1 VTDSDPRNLITRKT
15 LEHAHFITRVTIA
28 ENDFDLPDR
37 VQLFLELYPEDEEDV
52 HPYAGYYLAD
62 LDNQTIFWAAPT
74 TTNDLGAH
82 KVNPET
88 FSEQH
93 LSTCSTWLSSS

>member
-1 VTDSDPRNLITRKT
+1 M
-15 LEHAHFITRVTIA
+15 
-28 ENDFDLPDR
+28 
-37 VQLFLELYPEDEEDV
+37 QLWLELYPEDEPDL

-74 TTNDLGAH
+74 TTQDLGALM
-82 KVNPET
+82 VNPET

-93 LSTCSTWLSSS
+93 LSKLYL